1 MAEERRQSYAFRN
14 AEVKRHR
21 DKIPCCHIHLLYGF
35 ETEHFLSSLLFDNFQ
50 GRRIREEEDQG
61 RAEEVAAESDSI
73 QLKLAAERDADDYRR
88 QMAEERRQSYAYRNE
103 EGRRQR
109 EEEEQQRI
117 DQVIDESESIQLKLA
132 AERDA
137 DAYRRQMAAR
147 KRASLQYRN
156 KEGRIHRMVEAN
168 QRSGELNQRHVD
180 SKLRSVDAASIE
192 LARQKEKAQR
202 ALFELEHQG
211 RLKPFGFL

>member
-1 MAEERRQSYAFRN
+1 MFCNETGHSNFRSLFLFSLY
-14 AEVKRHR
+14 
-21 DKIPCCHIHLLYGF
+21 LL
-35 ETEHFLSSLLFDNFQ
+35 LQ
-50 GRRIREEEDQG
+50 GRRIREEEDQR
-61 RAEEVAAESDSI
+61 RADEIAAESESI
-73 QLKLAAERDADDYRR
+73 QLKLAGERDADGYRR
-88 QMAEERRQSYAYRNE
+88 EMDEERRKSFAFRNE

-117 DQVIDESESIQLKLA
+117 DGVIAESESIQLKLA
-132 AERDA
+132 GERDA

-168 QRSGELNQRHVD
+168 QRANELNQRHVD

-211 RLKPFGFL
+211 RLKPF

>member
-1 MAEERRQSYAFRN
+1 MRLENPTS
-14 AEVKRHR
+14 
-21 DKIPCCHIHLLYGF
+21 
-35 ETEHFLSSLLFDNFQ
+35 FLSFSLLSIVQ
-50 GRRIREEEDQG
+50 GRRIREEEDQR
-61 RAEEVAAESDSI
+61 RAEEIAAESASI
-73 QLKLAAERDADDYRR
+73 QLKLAGERDADEYRR
-88 QMAEERRQSYAYRNE
+88 EMNEERRKSFAFRNE

-117 DQVIDESESIQLKLA
+117 DEVIAESESIQLKLA
-132 AERDA
+132 GERDA
-137 DAYRRQMAAR
+137 DVYRRQMAAR

-168 QRSGELNQRHVD
+168 QRADELNQRHVD

-211 RLKPFGFL
+211 RLKPF